1 MSKMPQQENVA
12 VVTAAPGVTHMRG
25 KFESL
30 KLKEVVFY
38 CQVLEVNGHSCVDID
53 HYEAVGILKAAGS
66 YITLRVIR
74 EIDPDAMS
82 SLPATMTPTSAAA
95 AAVTTPPPSAAT
107 TTPNGVVRNSVTTP
121 DTTSLSSLS
130 HAGSSYSQQK
140 SPPPPAANNTSVHL
154 EHQDLRPRRGKTL
167 WWTENQ

>member
-1 MSKMPQQENVA
+1 MPQQENVA
-12 VVTAAPGVTHMRG
+12 VVIAAPGVTHMRE
-25 KFESL
+25 KFEFL
-30 KLKEVVFY
+30 LKEVVFY

-82 SLPATMTPTSAAA
+82 SLPATMTPTSG
-95 AAVTTPPPSAAT
+95 AAVTTPPPVAAVT
-107 TTPNGVVRNSVTTP
+107 SSTTPNGVVRNSVTTP

-140 SPPPPAANNTSVHL
+140 SPPPAAANNSSVHL
-154 EHQDLRPRRGKTL
+154 EHQDLRPRRGKDPGG
-167 WWTENQ
+167 

>member
-1 MSKMPQQENVA
+1 MPQQENVA
-12 VVTAAPGVTHMRG
+12 VVIAAPGVTHMRE
-25 KFESL
+25 KFEFL
-30 KLKEVVFY
+30 LKEVVFY
-38 CQVLEVNGHSCVDID
+38 CQVLEVNGHSCVNID

-82 SLPATMTPTSAAA
+82 SLPATMTPTSG
-95 AAVTTPPPSAAT
+95 AAVTTPPPAAVT
-107 TTPNGVVRNSVTTP
+107 SSTTPNGVVRNSVTTP

-140 SPPPPAANNTSVHL
+140 SPPPAAANNSSVHL
-154 EHQDLRPRRGKTL
+154 EHQDLRPRRGKDPGG
-167 WWTENQ
+167 